1 MGFDFIYIYQH
12 IPMLMNGLAMTLIV
26 TVIALFCSLFIGM
39 LGAICR
45 TLSIPIISGIVK
57 WYIEVIR
64 NTPILAQ
71 LFFIYYG
78 LPSIGIQLSSFWS
91 GIICLS
97 LWAGAYQ
104 VENFRGG
111 LITVHHGIK
120 EAAIALDLSRL
131 HYFIYIALP
140 IALKSCLPAVL
151 NTAIS
156 MLKNSSYLQTIG
168 FAELTYVAV
177 DRISLDFKAFEMFAA
192 IAVIYIALVLILVFI
207 GRRLEM
213 RLNRGAR

>member
-1 MGFDFIYIYQH
+1 M
-12 IPMLMNGLAMTLIV
+12 
-26 TVIALFCSLFIGM
+26 
-39 LGAICR
+39 
-45 TLSIPIISGIVK
+45 
-57 WYIEVIR
+57 
-64 NTPILAQ
+64 
-71 LFFIYYG
+71 
-78 LPSIGIQLSSFWS
+78 
-91 GIICLS
+91 
-97 LWAGAYQ
+97 
-104 VENFRGG
+104 
-111 LITVHHGIK
+111 
-120 EAAIALDLSRL
+120 ALDLSRL

-207 GRRLEM
+207 GHRLEM